1 MRCYAHS
8 DYLRQM
14 TRPKYFTIHELADP
28 SIIAEHGEEKTW
40 AMLDQKLFP
49 ALDWLREKFG
59 PLRIN
64 GGGYKE
70 SGLRRQD
77 TKTGSPKS
85 AHKSGQ
91 AYDIKPLAQGV
102 TVRQMYDYILEH
114 EAEAMF
120 KGITEVEDIRDT
132 PTWCHI
138 SCRPTG
144 MNRIKVVRP

>member
-1 MRCYAHS
+1 MAEINN
-8 DYLRQM
+8 M
-14 TRPKYFTIHELADP
+14 TRLKYFTIAEMADP
-28 SIIAEHGEEKTW
+28 SIIAEHGEEATW
-40 AMLDQKLFP
+40 AMLDPKLFP

-70 SGLRRQD
+70 SGLRRKD
-77 TKTGSPKS
+77 TRTGSSKS

-91 AYDIKPLAQGV
+91 AYDIKPLAQGA
-102 TVRQMYDYILEH
+102 TVRGIYDFILANEGQ
-114 EAEAMF
+114 AMAM
-120 KGITEVEDIRDT
+120 GITEVEDIRDT

>member
-1 MRCYAHS
+1 
-8 DYLRQM
+8 M
-14 TRPKYFTIHELADP
+14 TRPKYFTVAEMADP
-28 SIIAEHGEEKTW
+28 SIIAEHGEDATL
-40 AMLDQKLFP
+40 AMLDPKLFP

-70 SGLRRQD
+70 SGLRRKD
-77 TKTGSPKS
+77 TPTGSPKS

-102 TVRQMYDYILEH
+102 TVRGIYDFILANEGQ
-114 EAEAMF
+114 AMAM
-120 KGITEVEDIRDT
+120 GITEVEDNKYT
-132 PTWCHI
+132 ESWVHI

-144 MNRIKVVRP
+144 LNRIKVVRP